1 MVDAWCVVIG
11 CCRRRRTCDVSETF
25 YDAMTSVECELS
37 PVKRC
42 GHTDALMR
50 HTPVSDESSQKT
62 STPKDTKSHRPG
74 DASKPTIAQT
84 FKLTPQRKPFAVSS
98 TSAFNRL
105 PNKDYYCLTTAS
117 PCASSNATTDDD
129 QSLADLSHFS
139 PVSQSS
145 PKKESGSQS
154 GSSRPKPRKVKLE
167 LQQPHKLGSAHAKSP
182 RKSRLPQPRS
192 TKEHDANDDV
202 ADQQSTTTASVNDTC
217 GDTTTAALAH
227 TSSKSS
233 PSTATNDLSSTR
245 AAVTDKPKLSQ
256 LVNHHAA
263 KPNIKPK
270 PSPPPRPL
278 GLLKPSQINSPPPP
292 PV

>member
-1 MVDAWCVVIG
+1 MHWC
-11 CCRRRRTCDVSETF
+11 S
-25 YDAMTSVECELS
+25 
-37 PVKRC
+37 
-42 GHTDALMR
+42 
-50 HTPVSDESSQKT
+50 
-62 STPKDTKSHRPG
+62 
-74 DASKPTIAQT
+74 
-84 FKLTPQRKPFAVSS
+84 PQRKPFAVSS

-117 PCASSNATTDDD
+117 PCVSSNPTTDDD

-145 PKKESGSQS
+145 PKKDSPQN

-192 TKEHDANDDV
+192 TIEPDANDDV
-202 ADQQSTTTASVNDTC
+202 TEQQSSTTSVNDML
-217 GDTTTAALAH
+217 GDTTTAAVAH

-233 PSTATNDLSSTR
+233 PSTATNDLSSTQ

-278 GLLKPSQINSPPPP
+278 GLLKPSLGHTA